1 MPVNFSSLSINV
13 IQDGRRKPLGKLTIQ
28 TLRMMYKTSF
38 YGFSGMRNPFLT
50 LIFQFKVNVMSNSR
64 WPYKAILTIELF
76 NYLSYDNAYC
86 VMLSGLWYV
95 ECIFVISLLLSQG
108 YVNIL
113 IWKKTQGMM
122 LEWKVD
128 SSLK

>member
-1 MPVNFSSLSINV
+1 M
-13 IQDGRRKPLGKLTIQ
+13 
-28 TLRMMYKTSF
+28 
-38 YGFSGMRNPFLT
+38 

-76 NYLSYDNAYC
+76 NYLSYDNAFC

-113 IWKKTQGMM
+113 IWKKTQVMM